1 MYKAKLVKHV
11 CKDMQLTDEKGKIV
25 FKASVN
31 VAVDDYLNNIP
42 ALTRSI
48 KEVTDKTENMK
59 KSLAGATQEN
69 VVEVMQAMSNLS
81 HEITGYINTYLVT
94 IFGAP
99 KAHELLQACDNR
111 ALDAYCTVV
120 PFVNECIAP
129 EIQNEMNKNMARI
142 TDIMK

>member
-48 KEVTDKTENMK
+48 KEVTAKTEETK
-59 KSLAGATQEN
+59 KQLAGKTAN
-69 VVEVMQAMSNLS
+69 DVVEVMQAISNLS
-81 HEITGYINTYLVT
+81 AEITGYINTYLIT

-99 KAHELLQACDNR
+99 KAHELLMACDNR
-111 ALDAYCTVV
+111 ALDAYCAVV

-129 EIQNEMNKNMARI
+129 EIQKEINNNMARI

>member
-48 KEVTDKTENMK
+48 KEVTAKTEETK
-59 KSLAGATQEN
+59 KQLAKKTAN
-69 VVEVMQAMSNLS
+69 DVVEVMQAISNLS
-81 HEITGYINTYLVT
+81 AEITGYINTYLIT

-99 KAHELLQACDNR
+99 KAHELLMACDNR
-111 ALDAYCTVV
+111 ALDAYCAVV

-129 EIQNEMNKNMARI
+129 EIQKEINNNMARI

>member
-1 MYKAKLVKHV
+1 
-11 CKDMQLTDEKGKIV
+11 MQLTNDAGKVV

-42 ALTRSI
+42 ALSRSI
-48 KEVTDKTENMK
+48 KEVTAKTEEMRK
-59 KSLAGATQEN
+59 KLASDTADD
-69 VVEVMQAMSNLS
+69 VVEVAQALGNLS
-81 HEITGYINTYLVT
+81 AEITGYINTYLIT

-99 KAHELLQACDNR
+99 KAHELLMACSNR
-111 ALDAYCTVV
+111 ALDAYCAVV

-129 EIQNEMNKNMARI
+129 EIQNEINNNMARI

>member
-11 CKDMQLTDEKGKIV
+11 CKDMQLTDEKNKVV

-31 VAVDDYLNNIP
+31 IAVDDYINNVP

-48 KEVTDKTENMK
+48 KEVTAKTENVK
-59 KSLAGATQEN
+59 KTLATADKEDYIKIMT
-69 VVEVMQAMSNLS
+69 AMSELAQ
-81 HEITGYINTYLVT
+81 ELTGYINTYLIT
-94 IFGAP
+94 IFGAA
-99 KAHELLQACDNR
+99 KAHELLMVCGNR
-111 ALDAYCTVV
+111 ALDAYCAVV

-129 EIQNEMNKNMARI
+129 EISKELDKNMARI

>member
-11 CKDMQLTDEKGKIV
+11 CKDMQLTDEKGKVI

-42 ALTRSI
+42 ALTKSI
-48 KEVTDKTENMK
+48 KEVTDRSEEMK
-59 KSLAGATQEN
+59 KQLAGKTADN
-69 VVEVMQAMSNLS
+69 IVEVMQVLS
-81 HEITGYINTYLVT
+81 GLSSEITGYINTYLVT

-99 KAHELLQACDNR
+99 KAHELLMACGNR

-129 EIQNEMNKNMARI
+129 EIQNEINNNMARI

>member
-42 ALTRSI
+42 ALTRRI
-48 KEVTDKTENMK
+48 KEVTAKTEETK
-59 KSLAGATQEN
+59 KQLAGKTAN
-69 VVEVMQAMSNLS
+69 DVVEVMQAISNLS
-81 HEITGYINTYLVT
+81 AEITGYINTYLIT

-99 KAHELLQACDNR
+99 KAHEL
-111 ALDAYCTVV
+111 
-120 PFVNECIAP
+120 
-129 EIQNEMNKNMARI
+129 
-142 TDIMK
+142 